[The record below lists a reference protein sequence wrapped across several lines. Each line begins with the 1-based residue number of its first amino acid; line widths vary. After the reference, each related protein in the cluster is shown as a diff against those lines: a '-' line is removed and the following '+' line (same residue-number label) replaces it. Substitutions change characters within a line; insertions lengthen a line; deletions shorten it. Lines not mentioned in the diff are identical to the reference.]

1 MATLTVKWSG
11 KDYVIADISK
21 LSSVK
26 DLKDE
31 LNVLTGVL
39 PEHQKLL
46 GLKYKGNSLII
57 AQISYLVLNRA

>member
-1 MATLTVKWSG
+1 MATLTVKWGG

-46 GLKYKGNSLII
+46 GLKYKGISLII